1 MCFPVI
7 IPTDE
12 ALTYNDYKIGNHDVF
27 GNMQDSHAVIASNV
41 NYQVI
46 VLSGPQMR

>member
-1 MCFPVI
+1 MCFLVI
-7 IPTDE
+7 IPMDE
-12 ALTYNDYKIGNHDVF
+12 ALTCNNYKIGTHDVF
-27 GNMQDSHAVIASNV
+27 GNMHDSHAVIANNV